1 MDSDDELQSD
11 SESENDDDIFEV
23 IVRRGPRGRRVRRF
37 IHRDE
42 SIVARFPGTW
52 TVAFNGVTITPGD
65 TPANIGMQW
74 TQFNYID
81 LLRVNHEETETEGD
95 YNYDS
100 DSTHIFSWSPEHT
113 GTGNTG
119 AVGTVE
125 PNTDAEAQDAD
136 PFAAHANTVGLNT
149 QYLGVDEDEIY

>member
-1 MDSDDELQSD
+1 
-11 SESENDDDIFEV
+11 
-23 IVRRGPRGRRVRRF
+23 VRRF
-37 IHRDE
+37 VRRDD
-42 SIVARFPGTW
+42 SIVARFPDTW

-65 TPANIGMQW
+65 TPDNIGMQG
-74 TQFNYID
+74 TMFNYID

-100 DSTHIFSWSPEHT
+100 DTTHIFSWSPEHSDTGDT
-113 GTGNTG
+113 GTGG
-119 AVGTVE
+119 AVE

-149 QYLGVDEDEIY
+149 HELGVDENEIY